1 MCGIAGF
8 FNLSGEPAD
17 PAALVR
23 MTDVQRHRGPDDQ
36 GFRLFSL
43 QSGTSIELRPGDLER
58 RPEFEGALGF
68 NRLKILDLSDC
79 GHQPML
85 NHDGSVMLAFNG
97 EIYNAFD
104 HRKELEAAGFRFR
117 SRTDTEVILYLYE
130 KYGLD
135 GMLERLNGMFAIVL
149 VDLRTREVHIAR
161 DHFGIK
167 PFYWAMAGSTV
178 LFASEA
184 KAFLSHPAF
193 RAELDDTQVDEY
205 LSFRFIAGEESLLK
219 GVRQIR
225 PGHCL
230 RINAAGITTRAY
242 WRLPDY
248 QRAEV
253 TDAQAMETFE
263 QLLRGSVKSQLLSD
277 VKVGCPRSGGIDSS
291 VVSVFAR
298 SHFDADMEAFSIVFD
313 DQRYNEQSWM
323 DQAALAARA
332 VNHQFTFTSDFF
344 FDTIS
349 KASWHM
355 DQPMG
360 HPNSVGIWLL
370 AQQAHDYVT
379 VLLSGEGADEVFG
392 GYTRF
397 YYASLQPRVQPWLP
411 MLSAVPG
418 FGRRIARQFRGSAA
432 DSFIMASLFH
442 QPDDLQRLR
451 PGSGAGGFETV
462 LDRRRALFDEGT
474 SDHLNNCFRYEMQTY
489 LVDLLVRQDKMTMAH
504 SVENR
509 VPFLDRPLVDF
520 ARSIPARYL
529 VGTSIALRD
538 PRMYA
543 TKVLLKRLAAKLFSE
558 RFAYRQKSG
567 FSLPIADLF
576 ASSRGTRLM
585 EDQILPGMRDRG
597 LVDATVVRAQWK
609 RIRHSD
615 QGAAESV
622 WITVALELWAQQFLD
637 ARAARPVRQELP
649 PAVSI
654 SKPAAAA
661 APATAAARNGRP
673 RNLSVVFLW
682 AEVTGYMAACWQQ
695 LAARPGLDVHV
706 LHTRKLFQRQNPF
719 DLDPLLAGV
728 SNQEFSKDTPHI
740 TEWLRDQ
747 VVLHKP
753 DVVVVC
759 GWIFWP
765 YTRLMADPALANA
778 KIILGMDS
786 PWRGTAIQRI
796 SRWRLRNVVRHS
808 DMVVT
813 AGERS
818 AEYARHMGVR
828 IDRIRS
834 GYYGFD
840 YDRFSPVAERR
851 VAQGPWP
858 RQFLFVGRYVPQK
871 DLPTLTAAYAEYRAG
886 VAEPW
891 GLTCCGSGAEAHLLA
906 NQPGVTDAGFTQP
919 DQQPEIFSKHGA
931 FVLASNFEPWGVVL
945 AEAAASGL
953 PLLCT
958 TACGAGVDLVRPE
971 ETGLM
976 TEPGDVSGLAR
987 AMRWMHDHE
996 HQLAEMGRRGRQL
1009 AQQFSAEAWA
1019 ARWHHYM
1026 IDLVGHSN
1034 DRP

>member
-17 PAALVR
+17 PVSLAR

-43 QSGTSIELRPGDLER
+43 TSATSIELGAGDLER
-58 RPEFEGALGF
+58 RPQLEGALGF
-68 NRLKILDLSDC
+68 NRLKILDLSEC

-85 NHDGSVMLAFNG
+85 NHDGTVMLAFNG

-104 HRKELEAAGFRFR
+104 HRQDLEASGFRFR

-149 VDLRTREVHIAR
+149 VDLRSREIHIAR

-205 LSFRFIAGEESLLK
+205 LSFRFIAGEQSLLK
-219 GVRQIR
+219 GVRHVR

-230 RINAAGITTRAY
+230 RITPEGVTSRAY

-248 QRAEV
+248 ERTEVADAE
-253 TDAQAMETFE
+253 AMERFE
-263 QLLRGSVKSQLLSD
+263 ELLRGSVKSQLLSD
-277 VKVGCPRSGGIDSS
+277 VKVGCQLSGGIDSS

-298 SHFDADMEAFSIVFD
+298 SHFDANMETFSIVFD
-313 DQRYNEQSWM
+313 DQRYTEQPWM
-323 DQAALAARA
+323 EEAARAARA
-332 VNHQFTFTSDFF
+332 VSHQFTFTSDFF
-344 FDTIS
+344 FDTIA

-397 YYASLQPRVQPWLP
+397 YYASLQSRVQPWLP
-411 MLSAVPG
+411 VLRGVPG

-442 QPDDLQRLR
+442 QPEGLQRLR
-451 PGSGAGGFETV
+451 PDADFQAV

-529 VGTSIALRD
+529 IGTSVALRD
-538 PRMYA
+538 PRMHA
-543 TKVLLKRLAAKLFSE
+543 TKVLLKRLAAKLFNE
-558 RFAYRQKSG
+558 RFAYRRKSG

-576 ASSRGTRLM
+576 SSSRGARLM
-585 EDQILPGMRDRG
+585 EDQVFPGIRDRG
-597 LVDATVVRAQWK
+597 LVDVNVVRGQWK
-609 RIRHSD
+609 RMRHAD
-615 QGAAESV
+615 QGGAESV
-622 WITVALELWAQQFLD
+622 WISVALELWAQQFVD
-637 ARAARPVRQELP
+637 ARAPRPSRRELP
-649 PAVSI
+649 PAI
-654 SKPAAAA
+654 SLPRE
-661 APATAAARNGRP
+661 ATAVAAVPAVPRTGGARNL
-673 RNLSVVFLW
+673 NVVFCW
-682 AEVTGYMAACWQQ
+682 AEVTGYMAACWQA
-695 LAARPGLDVHV
+695 LAARPGIDVHV

-728 SNQEFSKDTPHI
+728 SNQEFSKDTPNI
-740 TEWLRDQ
+740 TDWLREQ
-747 VVLHKP
+747 VLQHKP

-765 YTRLMADPALANA
+765 YTRLMSDPAFAGA
-778 KIILGMDS
+778 SIILGMDS
-786 PWRGTAIQRI
+786 PWRGSAIQRT

-808 DMVVT
+808 DLVVT

-818 AEYARHMGVR
+818 AEYARHMGVSV
-828 IDRIRS
+828 DRICG

-840 YDRFSPVAERR
+840 YDRFSPVAEQRAAR
-851 VAQGPWP
+851 DAWP

-871 DLPTLTAAYAEYRAG
+871 DLPTLMAAYAQYRAA
-886 VAEPW
+886 VSDPW
-891 GLTCCGSGAEAHLLA
+891 GLTCCGSGPEGHLLQ

-919 DQQPEIFSKHGA
+919 DQQPEMFSTHGA

-958 TACGAGVDLVRPE
+958 TACGAAADLVRPE
-971 ETGLM
+971 VTGLLA
-976 TEPGDVSGLAR
+976 EPGDVAGIAR
-987 AMRWMHDHE
+987 AMRWMHEHE
-996 HQLAEMGRRGRQL
+996 GRLAEMGRRGQQL
-1009 AQQFSAEAWA
+1009 ASSFSAEAWA
-1019 ARWHHYM
+1019 LRWHNYM
-1026 IDLVGHSN
+1026 LDLVGHSN
-1034 DRP
+1034 PQ

>member
-8 FNLSGEPAD
+8 FNLTGEPAD
-17 PAALVR
+17 PAALAR

-43 QSGTSIELRPGDLER
+43 QSGHSLELPAGDLAR

-68 NRLKILDLSDC
+68 NRLKILDLSEC
-79 GHQPML
+79 GHQPMV
-85 NHDGSVMLAFNG
+85 NHDGTVMLAFNG

-104 HRKELEAAGFRFR
+104 YRQELEASGFRFR
-117 SRTDTEVILYLYE
+117 STTDTEVILYLYE

-149 VDLRTREVHIAR
+149 VDLRSREIHIAR

-167 PFYWAMAGSTV
+167 PFYWAIAGSTV

-193 RAELDDTQVDEY
+193 RAELDGDQVDEY
-205 LSFRFIAGEESLLK
+205 LSFRFIAGEQSMLK
-219 GVRQIR
+219 GVRQLR

-230 RINAAGITTRAY
+230 RITHAGVTSRAY

-248 QRAEV
+248 ERRDL
-253 TDAQAMETFE
+253 TNAQAMETFE
-263 QLLRGSVKSQLLSD
+263 ELLRGSVKSQLISD
-277 VKVGCPRSGGIDSS
+277 VKVGCQLSGGIDSS
-291 VVSVFAR
+291 VVSVLAR
-298 SHFDADMEAFSIVFD
+298 SHFDANMETFSIVFD
-313 DQRYNEQSWM
+313 DPRYTEQAWM
-323 DQAALAARA
+323 EEAATAARA
-332 VNHQFTFTSDFF
+332 VSHQFTFTSDFF
-344 FDTIS
+344 FDTIA

-370 AQQAHDYVT
+370 AQHAHEFVT
-379 VLLSGEGADEVFG
+379 VLLSGEGADEVLG

-397 YYASLQPRVQPWLP
+397 YYASLHPKVEPWLP
-411 MLSAVPG
+411 ILRGVPG

-442 QPDDLQRLR
+442 QPDALRRLR
-451 PGSGAGGFETV
+451 PEANFDAV
-462 LDRRRALFDEGT
+462 LDRRRQLFGEGT
-474 SDHLNNCFRYEMQTY
+474 SDHLSNCFRYEMQTY

-509 VPFLDRPLVDF
+509 VPFLDRKLVDF
-520 ARSIPARYL
+520 TRSVPANFL

-538 PRMYA
+538 PRMRA
-543 TKVLLKRLAAKLFSE
+543 TKVLLKRLAAKMFNE
-558 RFAYRQKSG
+558 RFAYRRKSG

-576 ASSRGTRLM
+576 TSSRAARLM
-585 EDQILPGMRDRG
+585 EDQVLPGMRDRG
-597 LVDATVVRAQWK
+597 LGNVDVVRGQWM
-609 RIRHSD
+609 RMRQLD

-622 WITVALELWAQQFLD
+622 WISVALELWAQQFLD
-637 ARAARPVRQELP
+637 AGTARPPGQELP
-649 PAVSI
+649 AAVSLP
-654 SKPAAAA
+654 KPVE
-661 APATAAARNGRP
+661 PVPVATVAGRHRKP
-673 RNLSVVFLW
+673 GTLSVVFCW
-682 AEVTGYMAACWQQ
+682 AEVTGYMAACWQA
-695 LAARPGLDVHV
+695 LAARPGIDLHV

-719 DLDPLLAGV
+719 HLDPLLDGV
-728 SNQEFSKDTPHI
+728 SNQEFSKDTPQI
-740 TEWLRDQ
+740 TDWLREQ
-747 VVLHKP
+747 IVQRKP

-765 YTRLMADPALANA
+765 YTRLMSDRVLEDAS
-778 KIILGMDS
+778 IILGMDS
-786 PWRGTAIQRI
+786 PWRGTATQRL
-796 SRWRLRNVVRHS
+796 SRWRLRNIVRHS
-808 DMVVT
+808 DLVVT

-818 AEYARHMGVR
+818 AEYARHMGVEPGK
-828 IDRIRS
+828 IRS

-851 VAQGPWP
+851 AAQPAWP

-871 DLPTLTAAYAEYRAG
+871 DLPTLMAAYAEYRAG
-886 VAEPW
+886 VSDPW
-891 GLTCCGSGAEAHLLA
+891 GLTCCGSGPDAALLQ
-906 NQPGVTDAGFTQP
+906 NQPGVVDAGFTQP
-919 DQQPEIFSKHGA
+919 DEQPDIFAKHGA

-958 TACGAGVDLVRPE
+958 TACGAAADLVRPAVN
-971 ETGLM
+971 GLV
-976 TEPGDVSGLAR
+976 TEPGDVAGLAN
-987 AMRWMHDHE
+987 AMRWMHDH
-996 HQLAEMGRRGRQL
+996 HAQLAEMGRRGQPL
-1009 AQQFSAEAWA
+1009 ARGFSAVAWA
-1019 ARWHHYM
+1019 ARWHNYM

-1034 DRP
+1034 RQ

>member
-8 FNLSGEPAD
+8 FNLTGEPAD
-17 PAALVR
+17 PTALAR

-43 QSGTSIELRPGDLER
+43 QSGNSLELPAGDLAR
-58 RPEFEGALGF
+58 RAEFEGALGF
-68 NRLKILDLSDC
+68 NRLKILDLSEC
-79 GHQPML
+79 GHQPMV
-85 NHDGSVMLAFNG
+85 NHDGTVMLAFNG
-97 EIYNAFD
+97 EVYNAFD
-104 HRKELEAAGFRFR
+104 YRQELEASGFRFR
-117 SRTDTEVILYLYE
+117 SKTDTEVILYLYE

-149 VDLRTREVHIAR
+149 VDLRSREIHIAR

-167 PFYWAMAGSTV
+167 PFYWAIAGSTV

-193 RAELDDTQVDEY
+193 RAELDGDQVDEY
-205 LSFRFIAGEESLLK
+205 LSFRFIAGEQSMLK
-219 GVRQIR
+219 GVRQLR

-230 RINAAGITTRAY
+230 RITSAGVTSRAY

-248 QRAEV
+248 ERRDV

-263 QLLRGSVKSQLLSD
+263 ELLRGSVKSQLLSD
-277 VKVGCPRSGGIDSS
+277 VKVGCQLSGGIDSS
-291 VVSVFAR
+291 VVSVLAR
-298 SHFDADMEAFSIVFD
+298 SHFDANMETFSIVFD
-313 DQRYNEQSWM
+313 DQRYTEQAWM
-323 DQAALAARA
+323 EEAAQAARA
-332 VNHQFTFTSDFF
+332 VSHQFTFTSDFF
-344 FDTIS
+344 FDTIA

-370 AQQAHDYVT
+370 AQQAHEFVT
-379 VLLSGEGADEVFG
+379 VLLSGEGADEVLG

-397 YYASLQPRVQPWLP
+397 YYASLQPKVAPWLP
-411 MLSAVPG
+411 ILRGVPG

-442 QPDDLQRLR
+442 QPDALRRLR
-451 PGSGAGGFETV
+451 PGANFDAV
-462 LDRRRALFDEGT
+462 LDRRRQLFGEGT
-474 SDHLNNCFRYEMQTY
+474 SNHLDNCFRYEMQTY

-509 VPFLDRPLVDF
+509 VPFLDRKLVDF
-520 ARSIPARYL
+520 TRSVPAKFL
-529 VGTSIALRD
+529 VGTSLALRD
-538 PRMYA
+538 PRMRA
-543 TKVLLKRLAAKLFSE
+543 TKVLLKRLAVKMFNE

-576 ASSRGTRLM
+576 SSGRAARLM
-585 EDQILPGMRDRG
+585 EDQVLPGMRDRG
-597 LVDATVVRAQWK
+597 LVDVDVVRGQWK
-609 RIRHSD
+609 RMRQLD

-622 WITVALELWAQQFLD
+622 WISVALELWAQQFLD
-637 ARAARPVRQELP
+637 AGAAKPSRQEM
-649 PAVSI
+649 
-654 SKPAAAA
+654 PAAISL
-661 APATAAARNGRP
+661 PKPVEPVPVSTGAARNGRP
-673 RNLSVVFLW
+673 RNLSVVFCW
-682 AEVTGYMAACWQQ
+682 AEVTGYMAACWQA
-695 LAARPGLDVHV
+695 LAARPGIDVHV

-719 DLDPLLAGV
+719 DLAPLLDGV
-728 SNQEFSKDTPHI
+728 SNQEFSKDTPQI
-740 TEWLRDQ
+740 TDWLREQ
-747 VVLHKP
+747 IVQRKP

-765 YTRLMADPALANA
+765 YIRLMSDQALEGASM
-778 KIILGMDS
+778 ILGMDS
-786 PWRGTAIQRI
+786 PWRGTAIQRL
-796 SRWRLRNVVRHS
+796 SRWRLRNIVRHS
-808 DMVVT
+808 DLVVT

-818 AEYARHMGVR
+818 AEYARHMGVEPEK
-828 IDRIRS
+828 IRS

-840 YDRFSPVAERR
+840 YDRFNPVAERR
-851 VAQGPWP
+851 ASLAAWP

-871 DLPTLTAAYAEYRAG
+871 DLPTLMAAYAEYRAG
-886 VAEPW
+886 VSEPW
-891 GLTCCGSGAEAHLLA
+891 GLTCCGSGPDAALLQ
-906 NQPGVTDAGFTQP
+906 NRPGVVDAGFTQP
-919 DQQPEIFSKHGA
+919 DEQPEIFAQHGA

-958 TACGAGVDLVRPE
+958 TACGAAADLVRPAVN
-971 ETGLM
+971 GLI
-976 TEPGDVSGLAR
+976 TEPGDVAGLAN

-996 HQLAEMGRRGRQL
+996 TQLAEMGRRGQQL
-1009 AQQFSAEAWA
+1009 ARGFSAGAWA
-1019 ARWHHYM
+1019 ARWHNYM

-1034 DRP
+1034 RQ